1 MGVMEVQKFGAHAP
15 NPIVILPVERARV
28 DGPLVQFV
36 PVRRYRSPD
45 SSQLRLAAADGL
57 RFADMRRMY
66 YDKRPLMNEG
76 TPAKPTGASG
86 EMLWG
91 FWYPALRS
99 DHVRGRH
106 LARTMLLEVPLLF
119 GRDAAGKPFA
129 LRDICPHRAYPL
141 SFGEFDGESVEC
153 AYHGW
158 KFDAHTGQCR
168 HIPSLTAD
176 SKLKC
181 ERISAGSFPCA
192 EHDGYVWAFMT
203 NPEGRALAANYAVP
217 PVPELPTF
225 SQHYKIAHLAADLP
239 CNVDHG
245 IIGLMDPAHGPFV
258 HQAWWWRTRRS
269 IRDKAKQFEP
279 IPNGFRMSAH
289 APSANSAPYKILKLI
304 TGEPA
309 TTMIDFVLPNQRFEQ
324 IRAGKYWLSSRTTVT
339 PIRHDLC
346 RLDFVAAWN
355 ILPWFPI
362 VSFIIRVLGPRFIRQ
377 DTTVIEKQGLGLKY
391 EDRMMLV
398 DDADRQARWYFELKA
413 AHLESQRTG
422 QPMHH
427 PVAGPVTLRWRS

>member
-1 MGVMEVQKFGAHAP
+1 MS
-15 NPIVILPVERARV
+15 
-28 DGPLVQFV
+28 D
-36 PVRRYRSPD
+36 
-45 SSQLRLAAADGL
+45 
-57 RFADMRRMY
+57 
-66 YDKRPLMNEG
+66 G
-76 TPAKPTGASG
+76 TPSKSNNGSG

-99 DHVRGRH
+99 AQVRGRK
-106 LARTMLLEVPLLF
+106 LERAMLLEVPLVI
-119 GRDAAGKPFA
+119 GRDTGGKAFA
-129 LRDICPHRAYPL
+129 LRDICPHRAFPL
-141 SFGEFDGESVEC
+141 SFGQFDGKAVEC

-158 KFDAHTGQCR
+158 QFDAHTGQCLA
-168 HIPSLTAD
+168 IPSLAAD

-181 ERISAGSFPCA
+181 ERIYAGSFPCA
-192 EHDGYVWAFMT
+192 ESDGYIYVLMT
-203 NPEGRALAANYAVP
+203 NPEGRAADIPAP
-217 PVPELPTF
+217 PAPELPMF
-225 SQHYKIAHLAADLP
+225 SERHQIAHLWADLP
-239 CNVDHG
+239 CNVDHA

-258 HQAWWWRTRRS
+258 HQAWWWRSRHS

-279 IPNGFRMSAH
+279 IPNGFRMSPH

-309 TTMIDFVLPNQRFEQ
+309 TTTIDFTLPNQRFEQ
-324 IRAGKYWLSSRTTVT
+324 IRAGRYWLSSRTTVT
-339 PIRHDLC
+339 PIRRDFC

-355 ILPWFPI
+355 ILPWLPI
-362 VSFIIRVLGPRFIRQ
+362 VPFILNVLGPRFIRQ
-377 DTTVIEKQGLGLKY
+377 DVEVIKKQMLGLKY

-422 QPMHH
+422 EPMRH

>member
-1 MGVMEVQKFGAHAP
+1 
-15 NPIVILPVERARV
+15 
-28 DGPLVQFV
+28 
-36 PVRRYRSPD
+36 
-45 SSQLRLAAADGL
+45 
-57 RFADMRRMY
+57 MY
-66 YDKRPLMNEG
+66 YDKRPLMSEV
-76 TPAKPTGASG
+76 TPAKPADTTG

-99 DHVRGRH
+99 DEVRGPK
-106 LARTMLLEVPLLF
+106 LARATLLEVPLVL
-119 GRDAAGKPFA
+119 GRDAAGNPFA
-129 LRDICPHRAYPL
+129 LRDICPHRAFPL
-141 SFGEFDGESVEC
+141 SFGQFDGASVEC

-181 ERISAGSFPCA
+181 ERIFAGSFPCA
-192 EHDGYVWAFMT
+192 ESDGYIWAFMT
-203 NPEGRALAANYAVP
+203 NPEGRAAGANEPAP
-217 PVPELPTF
+217 PPAPELPTF
-225 SQHYKIAHLAADLP
+225 DTGKKGRYKIAHLAADLP
-239 CNVDHG
+239 CSVDHG

-279 IPNGFRMSAH
+279 IPNGFRMSPH
-289 APSANSAPYKILKLI
+289 APSANSAPYKLLKFI

-309 TTMIDFVLPNQRFEQ
+309 TTTIDFVLPNQRFEQ

-339 PIRHDLC
+339 PIRRDLC

-355 ILPWFPI
+355 ILPWLPV
-362 VSFIIRVLGPRFIRQ
+362 VSFIIHVLGPRFIRQ
-377 DTTVIEKQGLGLKY
+377 DTEVIEKQSLGLKH

-422 QPMHH
+422 QPMRH

>member
-1 MGVMEVQKFGAHAP
+1 
-15 NPIVILPVERARV
+15 
-28 DGPLVQFV
+28 
-36 PVRRYRSPD
+36 
-45 SSQLRLAAADGL
+45 
-57 RFADMRRMY
+57 
-66 YDKRPLMNEG
+66 
-76 TPAKPTGASG
+76 
-86 EMLWG
+86 MLWG

-99 DHVRGRH
+99 NELHGGK
-106 LARTMLLEVPLLF
+106 LARAMLLDVPLVL
-119 GRDAAGKPFA
+119 GRDSAGKAFA
-129 LRDICPHRAYPL
+129 LRDICPHRAFPL
-141 SFGEFDGESVEC
+141 SFGEFDGAAVEC

-181 ERISAGSFPCA
+181 ERIYAGSFPC
-192 EHDGYVWAFMT
+192 EERDGYIWAFMT
-203 NPEGRALAANYAVP
+203 SPEGRDTATPP

-225 SQHYKIAHLAADLP
+225 SLGYKIAHLSAELP
-239 CNVDHG
+239 CSVDHG

-269 IRDKAKQFEP
+269 IRDKAKKFEP
-279 IPNGFRMSAH
+279 IPNGFRMSPH
-289 APSANSAPYKILKLI
+289 APSANSAPYKILKFI

-309 TTMIDFVLPNQRFEQ
+309 TTTIDFVLPNQRFEQ

-339 PIRHDLC
+339 PVRPNLC
-346 RLDFVAAWN
+346 KLDFVAAWN
-355 ILPWFPI
+355 IVPWFPI
-362 VSFIIRVLGPRFIRQ
+362 VSFIIHVLGPRFIRQ

-413 AHLESQRTG
+413 ALLESRRTG
-422 QPMHH
+422 EAMRH
-427 PVAGPVTLRWRS
+427 PVTGAVTLRWRS

>member
-1 MGVMEVQKFGAHAP
+1 MSDSTP
-15 NPIVILPVERARV
+15 SNP
-28 DGPLVQFV
+28 
-36 PVRRYRSPD
+36 S
-45 SSQLRLAAADGL
+45 
-57 RFADMRRMY
+57 
-66 YDKRPLMNEG
+66 N
-76 TPAKPTGASG
+76 PTGD
-86 EMLWG
+86 MLWG

-99 DHVRGRH
+99 DQL
-106 LARTMLLEVPLLF
+106 LAHRIERAMLLEVPLVI

-129 LRDICPHRAYPL
+129 LRDVCPHRAFPL
-141 SFGEFDGESVEC
+141 SFGRFDGASVEC

-158 KFDAHTGQCR
+158 QFDAHTGQCR
-168 HIPSLTAD
+168 HIPSLMAD

-181 ERISAGSFPCA
+181 ERIYAGSFPC
-192 EHDGYVWAFMT
+192 EERDGYIWAYMT
-203 NPEGRALAANYAVP
+203 NPEGRAPAATDANASAP
-217 PVPELPTF
+217 IRSVPELPTF
-225 SQHYKIAHLAADLP
+225 SPRYKIAHLWADLP
-239 CNVDHG
+239 CSVDHG

-258 HQAWWWRTRRS
+258 HQAWWWRSRRS

-279 IPNGFRMSAH
+279 ITNGFRMSPH

-309 TTMIDFVLPNQRFEQ
+309 TTTIDFVLPNQRFEQ
-324 IRAGKYWLSSRTTVT
+324 IRAGRYWLTSRTTVT
-339 PIRHDLC
+339 PVRRDLC

-362 VSFIIRVLGPRFIRQ
+362 VSFIIHVLGPRFIRQ
-377 DTTVIEKQGLGLKY
+377 DTEVIEKQSLGLKY

-422 QPMHH
+422 EPLRH
-427 PVAGPVTLRWRS
+427 PLSSPVTLRWRS

>member
-1 MGVMEVQKFGAHAP
+1 
-15 NPIVILPVERARV
+15 
-28 DGPLVQFV
+28 
-36 PVRRYRSPD
+36 
-45 SSQLRLAAADGL
+45 
-57 RFADMRRMY
+57 MY
-66 YDKRPLMNEG
+66 YDKRPPMSDN
-76 TPAKPTGASG
+76 TPLQSSDPTSD
-86 EMLWG
+86 MLWG

-99 DHVRGRH
+99 GQLRGRK
-106 LARTMLLEVPLLF
+106 LERAMLLEVPLVL

-129 LRDICPHRAYPL
+129 LRDVCPHRAFPL
-141 SFGEFDGESVEC
+141 SFGRFDGASVEC

-158 KFDAHTGQCR
+158 QFDAHTGQCR

-181 ERISAGSFPCA
+181 ERIYAGSFPC
-192 EHDGYVWAFMT
+192 EERDGYIWAFMA
-203 NPEGRALAANYAVP
+203 NPEGRVATNAPEVSGVKTPEEGERATAGLKPRPSVVDGAIP
-217 PVPELPTF
+217 PAPELPTF
-225 SQHYKIAHLAADLP
+225 SEHYKIAHLWADLP
-239 CNVDHG
+239 CSVDHG

-258 HQAWWWRTRRS
+258 HQAWWWRSRRS

-279 IPNGFRMSAH
+279 IPSGFRMSSH
-289 APSANSAPYKILKLI
+289 APSSNSAPYKLLKLI

-309 TTMIDFVLPNQRFEQ
+309 TTTIDFVLPNQRFEQ

-339 PIRHDLC
+339 PVRRDLC

-355 ILPWFPI
+355 ILPWFPV

-377 DTTVIEKQGLGLKY
+377 DTEVIEKQALGLKY

-413 AHLESQRTG
+413 AHLESARTG
-422 QPMHH
+422 APMRH
-427 PVAGPVTLRWRS
+427 PVSGLVTLRWRS

>member
-1 MGVMEVQKFGAHAP
+1 L
-15 NPIVILPVERARV
+15 LP
-28 DGPLVQFV
+28 DF
-36 PVRRYRSPD
+36 
-45 SSQLRLAAADGL
+45 AAA
-57 RFADMRRMY
+57 RRMY
-66 YDKRPLMNEG
+66 YDSRHLMNEG
-76 TPAKPTGASG
+76 IPSKPTDSSG
-86 EMLWG
+86 EFLWG

-99 DHVRGRH
+99 NQVQGRK
-106 LARTMLLEVPLLF
+106 LARATLLEVPLVI

-129 LRDICPHRAYPL
+129 LRDICPHRAFPL
-141 SFGEFDGESVEC
+141 SFGHFDATIVEC

-158 KFDAHTGQCR
+158 QFDAHTGQCR

-181 ERISAGSFPCA
+181 ERIYAGSFPCK
-192 EHDGYVWAFMT
+192 ERDGYIWAFMA
-203 NPEGRALAANYAVP
+203 NPEGRALTSAEVVP
-217 PVPELPTF
+217 PAPELPTF
-225 SQHYKIAHLAADLP
+225 SPRYKIAHLAADLP
-239 CNVDHG
+239 CSVDHG

-279 IPNGFRMSAH
+279 IPNGFRMSPH

-309 TTMIDFVLPNQRFEQ
+309 TTMIDFVLANQRFEQ

-339 PIRHDLC
+339 PIRRDLC

-362 VSFIIRVLGPRFIRQ
+362 VSFIIHVLGPRFIRQ
-377 DTTVIEKQGLGLKY
+377 DTEVIEKQSLGLKH

-422 QPMHH
+422 QPMRH
-427 PVAGPVTLRWRS
+427 PVTGPVTLRWRS

>member
-1 MGVMEVQKFGAHAP
+1 
-15 NPIVILPVERARV
+15 
-28 DGPLVQFV
+28 
-36 PVRRYRSPD
+36 
-45 SSQLRLAAADGL
+45 
-57 RFADMRRMY
+57 
-66 YDKRPLMNEG
+66 MNEN
-76 TPAKPTGASG
+76 TPSKPANGRAG

-99 DHVRGRH
+99 EKVHGRK
-106 LARTMLLEVPLLF
+106 LERAMLLDVPLVL
-119 GRDAAGKPFA
+119 GRDAQGKAFA
-129 LRDICPHRAYPL
+129 LRDVCPHRAFPL
-141 SFGEFDGESVEC
+141 SFGQFDGASVEC

-158 KFDAHTGQCR
+158 QFDAHTGQCR
-168 HIPSLTAD
+168 TIPSLTAD

-181 ERISAGSFPCA
+181 ERIYAGAFPC
-192 EHDGYVWAFMT
+192 EERNGHIWAFMA
-203 NPEGRALAANYAVP
+203 NSEGRAPETTP
-217 PVPELPTF
+217 PPAPELPTF
-225 SQHYKIAHLAADLP
+225 SPRYSIAHLWADLP
-239 CNVDHG
+239 CGVDQA

-258 HQAWWWRTRRS
+258 HQAWWWRSRRS
-269 IRDKAKQFEP
+269 IREKSKQFEP
-279 IPNGFRMSAH
+279 IPQGFRMSAH

-324 IRAGKYWLSSRTTVT
+324 IRAGRYWLSSRTTVT
-339 PIRHDLC
+339 PVRSDLC

-362 VSFIIRVLGPRFIRQ
+362 VSFIIHVFGPRFIRQ
-377 DTTVIEKQGLGLKY
+377 DTEVIEKQALGLKY

-422 QPMHH
+422 APMRH
-427 PVAGPVTLRWRS
+427 PLSEPVTLRWRS